1 MGWFFG
7 GRTGYAFLD
16 VWSIVHFCFWVYA
29 GSVLWPMQKSRP
41 LMMVG
46 CLVGAYAWEVFERFA
61 EKKWPKLWLNPES
74 WWNAYLSDPLMCV
87 LGVLGVLFV
96 WYALDH
102 WRVP

>member
-1 MGWFFG
+1 MGWFIG

-29 GSVLWPMQKSRP
+29 GSVLWPLQKPRP
-41 LMMVG
+41 LMLAA
-46 CLVGAYAWEVFERFA
+46 CLVLAFAWEIFERFA

-74 WWNAYLSDPLMCV
+74 WWNAWISDPLMC
-87 LGVLGVLFV
+87 VLGVLFV

-102 WRVP
+102 WRVT